1 MLKTPSDNKI
11 LKQDKG
17 QNKKYLQNL
26 QKFVAPK
33 GITRQKLLK
42 LMKAIT
48 PKESSLKGILN
59 QSTPYLHAILYAS
72 QKNQLNATHYCKLKE
87 IENYVF

>member
-1 MLKTPSDNKI
+1 VLKTPSDNKI

-33 GITRQKLLK
+33 GITHKKLLK

-48 PKESSLKGILN
+48 PKESSLEGISN
-59 QSTPYLHAILYAS
+59 QSTPSLHALLYA
-72 QKNQLNATHYCKLKE
+72 NLK
-87 IENYVF
+87 IN

>member
-1 MLKTPSDNKI
+1 MPTLVLKTLRNNKV
-11 LKQDKG
+11 LNQDKA

-33 GITRQKLLK
+33 GITHKKLLK

-48 PKESSLKGILN
+48 PKESSLEGISK
-59 QSTPYLHAILYAS
+59 QSTPSLHAILY
-72 QKNQLNATHYCKLKE
+72 TDLK
-87 IENYVF
+87 IN